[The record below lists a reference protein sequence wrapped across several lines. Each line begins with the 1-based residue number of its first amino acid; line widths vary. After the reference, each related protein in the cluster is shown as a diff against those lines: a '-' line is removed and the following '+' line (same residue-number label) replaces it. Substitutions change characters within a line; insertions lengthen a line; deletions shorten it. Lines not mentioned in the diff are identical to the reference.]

1 MATTRRRD
9 LDAEFAAWLAMVKDG
24 QQPAAKLNALY
35 EAREAA
41 RAVKDKR
48 PPIGDA
54 TSEAI
59 NKALTDLGY

>member
-1 MATTRRRD
+1 MPTIRRRD

-24 QQPAAKLNALY
+24 QQPAAKLNELF

-48 PPIGDA
+48 PPIGDE
-54 TSEAI
+54 TSERI
-59 NKALTDLGY
+59 NRALTGLGY